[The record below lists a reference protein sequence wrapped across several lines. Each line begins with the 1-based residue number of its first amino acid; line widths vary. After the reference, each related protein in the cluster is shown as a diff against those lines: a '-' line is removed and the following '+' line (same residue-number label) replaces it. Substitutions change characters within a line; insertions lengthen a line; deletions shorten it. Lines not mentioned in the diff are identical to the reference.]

1 MLNLAEAWRKKDFQA
16 PGEGKNRLRQ
26 LVDETSRYIKSTPA
40 LKSAL
45 PKAKISD
52 FTVDSHGKG
61 PSFLCLPCAKLFPWR
76 IPVSTAGNAKNS
88 VPYIPNALF
97 MHSFA
102 VELQELYGYQAGQDL
117 SIPNIAPM
125 EIILREKDRK
135 NQASGEGGE
144 FSLSTSPDKL
154 LQE

>member
-1 MLNLAEAWRKKDFQA
+1 M
-16 PGEGKNRLRQ
+16 RLPAASSAT
-26 LVDETSRYIKSTPA
+26 LA

-45 PKAKISD
+45 HRTKISD
-52 FTVDSHGKG
+52 FTVDALGKVS
-61 PSFLCLPCAKLFPWR
+61 PSFAFHALSYSLVADTCINCGQCEELCPMD
-76 IPVSTAGNAKNS
+76 
-88 VPYIPNALF
+88 IPNALF
-97 MHSFA
+97 IHSFA
-102 VELQELYGYQAGQDL
+102 VELQELYGYQAGKDL

-135 NQASGEGGE
+135 NQSSGEGGK